1 MMERE
6 RRATAGRR
14 MTSLVGKALDD
25 DEAFWGHDTWN
36 DEDDNDGNDSF
47 RSSDEDSEMKRDEF
61 DSDFDDSE
69 DEENVNAD
77 EEERGRQEEALL
89 DLEERQMQRGKLA
102 SASSASYKDVASK
115 ASRPMAMRK
124 QKGRQAVTG
133 HGLNAGIV
141 LNVPPTTSAS
151 ENAHVPNAA
160 AAAAAAS
167 VHGFTAAE
175 ALQPKPLLL
184 AAAAASSSSK
194 TGRPT
199 PLSIARTK
207 PRRAIT
213 KPKRAAAELAARQ
226 MASAGLALAPPAHA
240 QQRGGPP
247 SPGASST
254 SLTTSGRASKKRKSD
269 AVTTAG
275 SRGDRESAITQEQMI
290 LEAVHETEP
299 ENERWLLARER
310 RMQESDAQ
318 QQQSSN
324 NQASHHHHRNATI
337 VEKFVS
343 RRGYPNIISFP
354 EMDHVPPILQQQQQQ
369 HGGRRGN
376 SQSSK
381 RNKALCVI
389 TGKLAKYRDPKT
401 GHGYHDL
408 EAFRELRRRHDA
420 GEPIVPSSAPLPS
433 SGNDGPTVAIA
444 PDTANVQPDN
454 GSAVLPADN
463 GANKANGSAAQ
474 APIPVANAS
483 ISSSSSS
490 STASTSKSRIHIRA
504 PPAISPKP
512 PATAIDALPQPQ
524 PQPHPQPNATEA
536 SSFSQI
542 PNSVP
547 NSHLPQPPPLPT
559 FLAAN
564 AAVQQPTIQ
573 TSHLQAGTTSAASA
587 LQAASESSIASAGS
601 EIAAPT
607 PTTTLAGSDV
617 AEPGGAASASATS
630 ATAPPLSVENV
641 PPNVVPRPGLSS
653 PRNVSSLPPPPP
665 STTVPSASSSN
676 NIVSTE
682 PVTPR
687 PCTTTESSSEIAAL
701 PAPGSLYPPH
711 PSAGLSLPSP
721 LPELTIRASPRQR
734 KPSAKVLHGS
744 P

>member
-1 MMERE
+1 MERE

-25 DEAFWGHDTWN
+25 DEAFWGHDNWN

-89 DLEERQMQRGKLA
+89 DLEERQMQRGKLP

-141 LNVPPTTSAS
+141 LNVPPTTSAL
-151 ENAHVPNAA
+151 ENAHVPNAT
-160 AAAAAAS
+160 AAS

-175 ALQPKPLLL
+175 AFQPKPLLL
-184 AAAAASSSSK
+184 AAAAAASSSSN
-194 TGRPT
+194 TGLPT

-226 MASAGLALAPPAHA
+226 MASAGLALAAPAHA

-247 SPGASST
+247 SPRAAST
-254 SLTTSGRASKKRKSD
+254 SFTTSGGATKKRKSD

-275 SRGDRESAITQEQMI
+275 SRSGRGSGITQEQMI

-318 QQQSSN
+318 QQQSAN
-324 NQASHHHHRNATI
+324 NHASQHHHRNATI
-337 VEKFVS
+337 VERFVS

-376 SQSSK
+376 TQSSK

-420 GEPIVPSSAPLPS
+420 GEPIAPSSAPLPS

-444 PDTANVQPDN
+444 SEPAGTVQPDN
-454 GSAVLPADN
+454 GSAILPADN
-463 GANKANGSAAQ
+463 GASEANGSVAQ
-474 APIPVANAS
+474 APIPAATAF
-483 ISSSSSS
+483 ISSS
-490 STASTSKSRIHIRA
+490 TSKTRIHIQA
-504 PPAISPKP
+504 PSAIVPQTPAS
-512 PATAIDALPQPQ
+512 AIDALPQPQ
-524 PQPHPQPNATEA
+524 PIATEA
-536 SSFSQI
+536 STSSQI

-547 NSHLPQPPPLPT
+547 NSHLPQPPPSPT
-559 FLAAN
+559 TFPAAN
-564 AAVQQPTIQ
+564 AAIQQPTIQ
-573 TSHLQAGTTSAASA
+573 TSHLQAGTSSAASA
-587 LQAASESSIASAGS
+587 SQAASASSTASEGS

-607 PTTTLAGSDV
+607 PTTTLTESDV
-617 AEPGGAASASATS
+617 AEPGTTAAAAPSGA
-630 ATAPPLSVENV
+630 PLLSVENV
-641 PPNVVPRPGLSS
+641 PPNVVSSPGLSP
-653 PRNVSSLPPPPP
+653 PRMVSALPPPPP

-676 NIVSTE
+676 NNRTAVVSAE

-687 PCTTTESSSEIAAL
+687 LCATTQSSSELAAI
-701 PAPGSLYPPH
+701 PAPGSIRPSSH
-711 PSAGLSLPSP
+711 PSAELSLPSP
-721 LPELTIRASPRQR
+721 LPERTIRASPRPR
-734 KPSAKVLHGS
+734 KPSVKVLHGS